1 MGGLEK
7 YAGNV
12 IRQRSSSPKF
22 QVYNN
27 ALLTSQSDETFEDT
41 VVNPKLWGRLVE
53 SSVGAHL
60 INHSI
65 SDRYN
70 LYYWHEGNFEV
81 DFVLEKGGKVVG
93 LEVKS
98 GAHADNEGMGVF
110 AEKFQ
115 PDKVLLVGTRRNSL
129 RRVFE
134 DKSQRVVL
142 KLGIINLINR
152 LIRHEY

>member
-1 MGGLEK
+1 M
-7 YAGNV
+7 
-12 IRQRSSSPKF
+12 
-22 QVYNN
+22 
-27 ALLTSQSDETFEDT
+27 
-41 VVNPKLWGRLVE
+41 
-53 SSVGAHL
+53 
-60 INHSI
+60 NHSI

>member
-1 MGGLEK
+1 
-7 YAGNV
+7 V

-27 ALLTSQSDETFEDT
+27 ALLTSQSNETFENT

-60 INHSI
+60 MNHSI

-70 LYYWHEGNFEV
+70 LYYWREGNFEV
-81 DFVLEKGGKVVG
+81 DFVLEKGGKAIG

-98 GAHADNEGMGVF
+98 GANADNEGMSVF

-115 PDKVLLVGTRRNSL
+115 PDKVLLVGTGGIPYDE
-129 RRVFE
+129 F
-134 DKSQRVVL
+134 L
-142 KLGIINLINR
+142 KINPKEL
-152 LIRHEY
+152 L

>member
-1 MGGLEK
+1 M
-7 YAGNV
+7 
-12 IRQRSSSPKF
+12 
-22 QVYNN
+22 
-27 ALLTSQSDETFEDT
+27 
-41 VVNPKLWGRLVE
+41 
-53 SSVGAHL
+53 
-60 INHSI
+60 NHSI

-115 PDKVLLVGTRRNSL
+115 PGQSVACWNRRNSL
-129 RRVFE
+129 RRAFE